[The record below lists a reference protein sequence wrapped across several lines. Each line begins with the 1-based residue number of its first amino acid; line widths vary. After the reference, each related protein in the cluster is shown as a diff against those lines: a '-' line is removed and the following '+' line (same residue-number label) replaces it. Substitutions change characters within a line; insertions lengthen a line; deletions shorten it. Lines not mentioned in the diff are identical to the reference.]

1 MGISEKTVEL
11 NVSRV
16 VIEKCRRTHRRPAY
30 AMGLTQD
37 QEATMGADVF
47 VEDATGWT
55 GGFIQ
60 YKAMHRQAT
69 GAMRWNLNRTTH
81 RDQHSL
87 LCILEDAGYP
97 VFYCFPKFDHAA
109 AVSAW
114 TPPSLW
120 EEVFWVRPNAI
131 KVPSPVDTHH
141 HVEYSTAGVWTVAS
155 EEPRGIP
162 EEAFVSFE
170 QVEAELLDRPIR
182 GALSSLLRAVA
193 KDENATMNSFERYH
207 EALNDVTRGLNIF
220 GFGPARTED
229 EQVRAV

>member
-16 VIEKCRRTHRRPAY
+16 VIEKCRRTHQRPAY

-37 QEATMGADVF
+37 QEAGIGADVF
-47 VEDATGWT
+47 IEDASGWT

-81 RDQHSL
+81 KNQHSL
-87 LCILEDAGYP
+87 LCILEDADYP
-97 VFYCFPKFDHAA
+97 VFYCFPKFDHAG

-114 TPPSLW
+114 TPPSLL

-131 KVPSPVDTHH
+131 NVPAIVDAHH
-141 HVEYSTAGVWTVAS
+141 HVEYSSAGAWTVAS
-155 EEPRGIP
+155 EEPREIP
-162 EEAFVSFE
+162 SNAFVSFE
-170 QVEAELLDRPIR
+170 QVEAELLHRPIG
-182 GALSSLLRAVA
+182 GALRSLLRAVT
-193 KDENATMNSFERYH
+193 KVEDVTMDMYESHH
-207 EALNDVTRGLNIF
+207 EALNEVTRGLNIF
-220 GFGPARTED
+220 GFGPARTDE
-229 EQVRAV
+229 EQVRPA